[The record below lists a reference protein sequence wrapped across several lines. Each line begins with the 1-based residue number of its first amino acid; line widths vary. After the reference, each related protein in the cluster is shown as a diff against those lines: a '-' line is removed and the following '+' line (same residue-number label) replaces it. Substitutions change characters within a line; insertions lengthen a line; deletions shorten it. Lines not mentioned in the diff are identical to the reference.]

1 MTTFTV
7 ETIEPQTAAAIRAE
21 VPMAEL
27 RDVFDHG
34 FHAVAQ
40 AVEAQGVAI
49 AGPPFGFY
57 PRMPG
62 DTVAVVVGFPVAG
75 TIAAEGEVEPFELPG
90 GRVVTGA
97 HVGPYETLAQS
108 YEELMAWTRAEGLT
122 LAEGMW
128 ESYLSDPSA
137 EPDPRTWRTLITW
150 PLA

>member
-7 ETIEPQTAAAIRAE
+7 ETIEPQAAAGIRSE

-27 RDVFDHG
+27 RQVFDRG
-34 FHAVAQ
+34 FPAVMQ
-40 AVEAQGVAI
+40 VVGAQGVAI
-49 AGPPFGFY
+49 SGPPFGYY
-57 PRMPG
+57 PRMPAE
-62 DTVAVVVGFPVAG
+62 TVAVVVGFPVAG
-75 TIAAEGEVEPFELPG
+75 PITADGEVEPFELPG
-90 GRVVTGA
+90 GRVVTGT
-97 HVGPYETLAQS
+97 HVGPYEALEKT

-137 EPDPRTWRTLITW
+137 EPDPGLWRTLIVW